1 MCKKIKC
8 SDNSLDEVPEVAALS
23 RGYATFSGIQC
34 WLRRSITVLGVTC
47 AGAGNMTL
55 GRGIIFILS
64 VFTTVPILGLW
75 SSRRVG
81 QQHSCRA
88 LSLRLRRR
96 RRPKELARE
105 LEIRDRMPRPQFPH
119 GEYVAF
125 ADELAAAIG
134 VFRLS
139 GPHANI
145 EAAKMQIESACDRVG
160 LER

>member
-1 MCKKIKC
+1 MTWPGHHLHLVGLYHGPYFGIME
-8 SDNSLDEVPEVAALS
+8 LQARWAAALL
-23 RGYATFSGIQC
+23 SG
-34 WLRRSITVLGVTC
+34 TVAPPTAEEAAEG
-47 AGAGNMTL
+47 
-55 GRGIIFILS
+55 
-64 VFTTVPILGLW
+64 
-75 SSRRVG
+75 
-81 QQHSCRA
+81 
-88 LSLRLRRR
+88 
-96 RRPKELARE
+96 LARE

-160 LER
+160 PER

>member
-96 RRPKELARE
+96 RRPKDSLANWRYATGC
-105 LEIRDRMPRPQFPH
+105 RDRSFLMASMLPSPMNW
-119 GEYVAF
+119 
-125 ADELAAAIG
+125 
-134 VFRLS
+134 RLRS
-139 GPHANI
+139 
-145 EAAKMQIESACDRVG
+145 EFFV
-160 LER
+160 

>member
-1 MCKKIKC
+1 MGSSTLVGHCR
-8 SDNSLDEVPEVAALS
+8 SATAEEAAE
-23 RGYATFSGIQC
+23 G
-34 WLRRSITVLGVTC
+34 
-47 AGAGNMTL
+47 
-55 GRGIIFILS
+55 
-64 VFTTVPILGLW
+64 
-75 SSRRVG
+75 
-81 QQHSCRA
+81 
-88 LSLRLRRR
+88 
-96 RRPKELARE
+96 LARE

-160 LER
+160 LKR